1 MITFCECGASGSPAA
16 KAISLMAS
24 SLPTFLGWLQALWQ
38 SRYSYL
44 DDVLHRGTVPTHQ
57 RQSFV
62 GIHPTLS
69 SEVTWQHIKEAAR
82 DDLDS
87 LWYVSC
93 GVS

>member
-1 MITFCECGASGSPAA
+1 MMTFCECGASGSPTA
-16 KAISLMAS
+16 KAISLVVAADR
-24 SLPTFLGWLQALWQ
+24 LGLMQALWQ